1 MTESWRNRSAIRSIF
16 VLMPRKYLISLI
28 AVAGFFVMLVGGAYA
43 YDSATSRTIA
53 PGITVGGFNVGGMT
67 AEEAQGRLRQDLLGE
82 LETPVIARLG
92 DRSWRLGPWQSKVG
106 VDIDGSVEAA
116 LARTNGDNF
125 VVRAFRK
132 ISGSSLDASVEPAI
146 TFSAPAVKRFTAR
159 VAKEVDRPATDASLA
174 FTVSAVEPVP
184 SKSGVA
190 IKRGRLNAEVTRAL
204 STPGANRSI
213 KVAVRNLKPKV
224 TTKQLASTYPVVI
237 TVDRSNFRL
246 TLFKDLKAVKSYPI
260 AVGQAG
266 LETPAGLYSIQS
278 KQVNPS
284 WYVPNSDWAG
294 DLAGTV
300 VPPGPDNPLRAR
312 WMGITAGAGIHGTS
326 EPASLGS
333 AASHG
338 CVRMAVPDVIDL
350 YDRVGVGTPVFIA

>member
-1 MTESWRNRSAIRSIF
+1 
-16 VLMPRKYLISLI
+16 MPRKYLISLI
-28 AVAGFFVMLVGGAYA
+28 AVGAFFVLLVGGAFA
-43 YDSATSRTIA
+43 YDSATSSTIA
-53 PGITVGGFNVGGMT
+53 PGITVGNVNVGGMT
-67 AEEAQGRLRQDLLGE
+67 AEEAEGKLRQDLLGE
-82 LETPVIARLG
+82 MEAPVIARRG
-92 DRSWRLGPWQSKVG
+92 EKSWRLGPGQSKLAVN
-106 VDIDGSVEAA
+106 IDGSVEAA
-116 LARTNGDNF
+116 LAKTNDDNF

-132 ISGSSLDASVEPAI
+132 ISGRPVDASVEPEI
-146 TFSAPAVKRFTAR
+146 TYSAGAVERFTTR
-159 VAKEVDRPATDASLA
+159 VTKAVDRPATDASLA

-190 IKRGRLNAEVTRAL
+190 VKRGRLKAEVARAL
-204 STPGANRSI
+204 STPGADHSVE
-213 KVAVRNLKPKV
+213 VAVRKLKPKV
-224 TTKQLASTYPVVI
+224 TTKQLAKKYPVVI

-246 TLFKDLKAVKSYPI
+246 TLFEDLKQVKSYPI

-266 LETPAGLYSIQS
+266 LETPAGLYSIQN
-278 KQVNPS
+278 KQVDPS

-300 VPPGPDNPLRAR
+300 VPPGPSNPLRAR

-350 YDRVGVGTPVFIA
+350 YDRVEVGTPVFIA

>member
-1 MTESWRNRSAIRSIF
+1 
-16 VLMPRKYLISLI
+16 MPRKYLISLI
-28 AVAGFFVMLVGGAYA
+28 AFGAFFVVLVGGAFA

-53 PGITVGGFNVGGMT
+53 PGIIVGNVDVGGLT
-67 AEEAQGRLRQDLLGE
+67 AEEAEGKLRQDLLGD
-82 LETPVIARLG
+82 LEAPVIARRG
-92 DRSWRLGPWQSKVG
+92 KKSWRLRPTESKVA
-106 VDIDGSVEAA
+106 VDIDGSVDRA
-116 LARTNGDNF
+116 LAKTNDDNF

-132 ISGSSLDASVEPAI
+132 ISGTSVDASVDPQI
-146 TFSAPAVKRFTAR
+146 TYSAAAVKRFTAR
-159 VAKEVDRPATDASLA
+159 VTKAVDRPATDASLA

-190 IKRGRLNAEVTRAL
+190 TKRGRLKAEVTHAL
-204 STPGANRSI
+204 STPGANHSI
-213 KVAVRNLKPKV
+213 EVAVRKLKPKV
-224 TTKQLASTYPVVI
+224 TTKQLASKYPVVI

-246 TLFKDLKAVKSYPI
+246 TLFKDLKVVKSYPI

-278 KQVNPS
+278 KQVDPS

-300 VPPGPDNPLRAR
+300 VPPGPSNPLRAR

-350 YDRVGVGTPVFIA
+350 YDRVEVGTPVFIA

>member
-1 MTESWRNRSAIRSIF
+1 
-16 VLMPRKYLISLI
+16 MPRKYLFSLI
-28 AVAGFFVMLVGGAYA
+28 ALGAFFVVLVGGAFA
-43 YDSATSRTIA
+43 YDSATSQTIA
-53 PGITVGGFNVGGMT
+53 PGITVGNVEVGGLT
-67 AEEAQGRLRQDLLGE
+67 AEQAEGKLRQDLLGA
-82 LETPVIARLG
+82 LETPVVASRG
-92 DRSWRLGPWQSKVG
+92 KRSWRLGPAESKVA
-106 VDIDGSVEAA
+106 VDIDGSVAAA
-116 LARTNGDNF
+116 LSKSNDDNF
-125 VVRAFRK
+125 LVRAFRK
-132 ISGSSLDASVEPAI
+132 VSGSSLDASVEPAV
-146 TFSAPAVKRFTAR
+146 TYSRSAVKRFTAR
-159 VAKEVDRPATDASLA
+159 VTKAVDRPATDASLA

-184 SKSGVA
+184 SKNGVA
-190 IKRGRLNAEVTRAL
+190 VKRGRLKADVTRSL
-204 STPGANRSI
+204 STPGASHSVA
-213 KVAVRNLKPKV
+213 VAVRKLKPKV
-224 TTKQLASTYPVVI
+224 TTKQLASKYPVVI

-278 KQVNPS
+278 KQVDPS

-300 VPPGPDNPLRAR
+300 VPPGPSNPLRAR

-350 YDRVGVGTPVFIA
+350 YDRVEVGTPVFIA